1 MPKMK
6 NSILYRVIIY
16 QNNSN
21 EGRVFKTYKDDKN
34 AALNAMDLATELLSF
49 MNIDAYV
56 EVEHEKQFKGFNEL
70 FDKYDLVLIPTI
82 PSAAFKIGEKIDN
95 PLEMYLADICTVSV
109 NIIGSPAM
117 NVPCALDSNGVPIG
131 FQLIAKAFN
140 EKAIF
145 QAAYTYEQNYK
156 FSEKPTFRKGDKNA

>member
-1 MPKMK
+1 M
-6 NSILYRVIIY
+6 
-16 QNNSN
+16 
-21 EGRVFKTYKDDKN
+21 
-34 AALNAMDLATELLSF
+34 
-49 MNIDAYV
+49 
-56 EVEHEKQFKGFNEL
+56 
-70 FDKYDLVLIPTI
+70 

-117 NVPCALDSNGVPIG
+117 NIPCALDSNGMPIG
-131 FQLIAKAFN
+131 FQLIGKAFN

-156 FSEKPTFRKGDKNA
+156 FDKKPSFRKGDKNA